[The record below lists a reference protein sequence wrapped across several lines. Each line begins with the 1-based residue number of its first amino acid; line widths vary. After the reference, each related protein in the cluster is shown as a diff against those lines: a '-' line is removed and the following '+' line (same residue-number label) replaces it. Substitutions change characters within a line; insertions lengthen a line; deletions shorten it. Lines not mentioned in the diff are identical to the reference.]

1 MDYLA
6 GNVQLVIAIFDIK
19 RVLLRGGIMFRN
31 FELRKRPLLAVL
43 GVLLASTLATATAAT
58 IDMSQ
63 LTSNGAKPVV
73 ISSTAAN
80 QNSAAPIIN
89 IETNTQ
95 PTTKVVNTP
104 VSTPISITPEKA
116 SINTSNANYDGHLEN
131 FPSRKV
137 TIVVPAKLRN
147 ENTAQFGHYM
157 TDRLSNTLKYPYY
170 DTAIVSTNTPTA
182 QIRAV
187 DLAQIAAAQNSEIV
201 IMPVPLQDVYVQVNG
216 VNGVNGIN
224 SPYAYNDED
233 CEIYITAKVNALLYY
248 YDVNDKVVH
257 TVRTG
262 FNQTDDSLTMPTHKA
277 VWNKVM
283 TVLLDKLPYKRIPTD
298 RDRYQAPGINSET
311 PVVLD
316 FQVEQPRN
324 TAYSLKGVSVL

>member
-1 MDYLA
+1 
-6 GNVQLVIAIFDIK
+6 
-19 RVLLRGGIMFRN
+19 MFRN

-43 GVLLASTLATATAAT
+43 GVLLASTLATANAAT

-80 QNSAAPIIN
+80 QNSAAPIVN

-201 IMPVPLQDVYVQVNG
+201 IMPVPLQDIYVQ

-233 CEIYITAKVNALLYY
+233 REIYITAKVNALLYY

>member
-1 MDYLA
+1 MLH
-6 GNVQLVIAIFDIK
+6 
-19 RVLLRGGIMFRN
+19 N
-31 FELRKRPLLAVL
+31 FGLYKRPLLTVLAVL
-43 GVLLASTLATATAAT
+43 VASTLATANAAT

-73 ISSTAAN
+73 ISSMAAN
-80 QNSAAPIIN
+80 QNSAAPIVN

-95 PTTKVVNTP
+95 PTTKVANTP
-104 VSTPISITPEKA
+104 VSTPISGTPEKA
-116 SINTSNANYDGHLEN
+116 TISTSNANYDGHLEN

-147 ENTAQFGHYM
+147 ENTAQFGRYM

-201 IMPVPLQDVYVQVNG
+201 IMPVPLQDIYVQA
-216 VNGVNGIN
+216 NGVNGIN

-233 CEIYITAKVNALLYY
+233 REIYITAKVNALLYY

-283 TVLLDKLPYKRIPTD
+283 NVLLDKLPYKRIPTD

>member
-1 MDYLA
+1 
-6 GNVQLVIAIFDIK
+6 
-19 RVLLRGGIMFRN
+19 MFRN

-43 GVLLASTLATATAAT
+43 GVLLASTLATANAAT

-63 LTSNGAKPVV
+63 LTSNGAKPVI

-80 QNSAAPIIN
+80 QNSAAPIVN

-104 VSTPISITPEKA
+104 ISTPISITPEKA

-201 IMPVPLQDVYVQVNG
+201 IMPVPLQDIYVQ

-233 CEIYITAKVNALLYY
+233 REIYITAKVNALLYY

>member
-1 MDYLA
+1 
-6 GNVQLVIAIFDIK
+6 
-19 RVLLRGGIMFRN
+19 MFRN

-43 GVLLASTLATATAAT
+43 GVLLASTLATANAAT

-233 CEIYITAKVNALLYY
+233 REIYITAKVNALLYY